1 MHIADLGKCQA
12 ADRRQGDK
20 VGDRRADYV
29 VAWRD
34 ELSFNPEHGDDQ

>member
-1 MHIADLGKCQA
+1 MESPKPESDGKA
-12 ADRRQGDK
+12 DK

-34 ELSFNPEHGDDQ
+34 ELSFNHPEHGDDR